1 MPQQHRSRQGSM
13 SCLPGR
19 KTVRFLLSLKINA
32 VFALIMLIAIASM
45 GRNNKAMTHYIGGI
59 QGSSFR
65 TLSTWSAV
73 APLVSIA
80 TPSQPRIVFLE
91 NFPPKKA
98 TTNGETVYSRRR
110 RVIPERL
117 PYRKRKDIGEEID
130 PTRVYDQVDS
140 ADFPQM
146 ERRLWPRHEFD
157 SDCEPMA
164 KWQSD
169 FHPVCNEIHATAD
182 IGQHVIDQKWHLL
195 SNKGFWRHV
204 WRHQADGS
212 VATVWKTF
220 KLVPLVLLS
229 WKRRTDL

>member
-1 MPQQHRSRQGSM
+1 MPQQHRSRRGPM
-13 SCLPGR
+13 RCLPCR

-32 VFALIMLIAIASM
+32 VFAFIMLIAIASM
-45 GRNNKAMTHYIGGI
+45 GRNNKAMTLYKAGM

-65 TLSTWSAV
+65 TLSSWSAV
-73 APLVSIA
+73 TPRVTSGVSIA
-80 TPSQPRIVFLE
+80 TPTQPRVVYLE
-91 NFPPKKA
+91 SIPSKKV
-98 TTNGETVYSRRR
+98 TTVGKTVHSRKR
-110 RVIPERL
+110 RVVPERL
-117 PYRKRKDIGEEID
+117 PYRTPKDVGEDSD

-146 ERRLWPRHEFD
+146 ERRLWPQHEFD

-182 IGQHVIDQKWHLL
+182 IGQNVIDQQWHLL

-212 VATVWKTF
+212 PATVWKTF
-220 KLVPLVLLS
+220 K
-229 WKRRTDL
+229 